1 MDFGT
6 IYGNCWLADFVGS
19 LFKGAFVGAAMKSNL
34 RLVDF
39 KIPSNAESTAT
50 FHKFLVF

>member
-19 LFKGAFVGAAMKSNL
+19 LFKDAFVGAAMKSGL
-34 RLVDF
+34 GLVDF
-39 KIPSNAESTAT
+39 QIPSNAESTS
-50 FHKFLVF
+50 KFY